1 MKEEV
6 IFRMESAYR
15 EDFEVKSYHFGGPEK
30 TMCIIGN
37 MRGNEIQQLYIAGQ
51 MVRTLKRFEEEG
63 RFIRRHGVTVIPC
76 ANPYSVNVGKRFW
89 AMDNS
94 DINRMYPGYNKGET
108 TQRIA
113 AGIFEKIQG
122 YRFGVQFSSFYMP
135 GDFVSHVRM
144 MKTDY
149 EDTGLAQ
156 LFGMPFV
163 VLRKPVPFDT
173 TTLNFNWQVW
183 DTKAFSLYSRSTE
196 KIDKKGADMAIA
208 AVCRFLSRMNVLNYN
223 VYGGYESSPRMADVS
238 YNIPDL
244 RPGEVFR
251 VEQTI
256 KRSRFIASVGH
267 TPDVEEAKAFIEQ
280 IKAEFED
287 ARHNCWAYCAGA
299 AGSTDRIGASDDG
312 EPHGTAGRPMLTAV
326 THSGIGEVT
335 VVVTRYFGGILL
347 GTGGLVK
354 AYQSSVKMALEGVST
369 RVRTKTKRIKF
380 SVEHRFVNQVL
391 RKIEAVN
398 GRILEKNFDMD
409 ADFDVEIPEDL
420 AETFAK
426 ELEELTRGALLIEFV
441 EE

>member
-1 MKEEV
+1 
-6 IFRMESAYR
+6 
-15 EDFEVKSYHFGGPEK
+15 
-30 TMCIIGN
+30 
-37 MRGNEIQQLYIAGQ
+37 
-51 MVRTLKRFEEEG
+51 
-63 RFIRRHGVTVIPC
+63 
-76 ANPYSVNVGKRFW
+76 
-89 AMDNS
+89 
-94 DINRMYPGYNKGET
+94 
-108 TQRIA
+108 
-113 AGIFEKIQG
+113 
-122 YRFGVQFSSFYMP
+122 
-135 GDFVSHVRM
+135 
-144 MKTDY
+144 
-149 EDTGLAQ
+149 
-156 LFGMPFV
+156 
-163 VLRKPVPFDT
+163 
-173 TTLNFNWQVW
+173 
-183 DTKAFSLYSRSTE
+183 
-196 KIDKKGADMAIA
+196 
-208 AVCRFLSRMNVLNYN
+208 
-223 VYGGYESSPRMADVS
+223 MADVS

-267 TPDVEEAKAFIEQ
+267 TPGVEEAKAFIEQ

-354 AYQSSVKMALEGVST
+354 AYQSSVKMALEAVPT
-369 RVRTKTKRIKF
+369 RIRTKTKRIKF

-391 RKIEAVN
+391 RKIETAN

-426 ELEELTRGALLIEFV
+426 ELEELTRGALLIELV

>member
-1 MKEEV
+1 
-6 IFRMESAYR
+6 
-15 EDFEVKSYHFGGPEK
+15 
-30 TMCIIGN
+30 
-37 MRGNEIQQLYIAGQ
+37 
-51 MVRTLKRFEEEG
+51 
-63 RFIRRHGVTVIPC
+63 
-76 ANPYSVNVGKRFW
+76 
-89 AMDNS
+89 
-94 DINRMYPGYNKGET
+94 
-108 TQRIA
+108 
-113 AGIFEKIQG
+113 
-122 YRFGVQFSSFYMP
+122 
-135 GDFVSHVRM
+135 
-144 MKTDY
+144 
-149 EDTGLAQ
+149 
-156 LFGMPFV
+156 
-163 VLRKPVPFDT
+163 
-173 TTLNFNWQVW
+173 
-183 DTKAFSLYSRSTE
+183 
-196 KIDKKGADMAIA
+196 
-208 AVCRFLSRMNVLNYN
+208 
-223 VYGGYESSPRMADVS
+223 MADVS

-267 TPDVEEAKAFIEQ
+267 TPGVEEAKAFIEQ

-354 AYQSSVKMALEGVST
+354 AYQSSVKMALEAVPT
-369 RVRTKTKRIKF
+369 RIRTKTKRIKF

-391 RKIEAVN
+391 RKIETAN

-426 ELEELTRGALLIEFV
+426 ELEELTRGAILIEFV

>member
-1 MKEEV
+1 
-6 IFRMESAYR
+6 
-15 EDFEVKSYHFGGPEK
+15 
-30 TMCIIGN
+30 
-37 MRGNEIQQLYIAGQ
+37 
-51 MVRTLKRFEEEG
+51 
-63 RFIRRHGVTVIPC
+63 
-76 ANPYSVNVGKRFW
+76 
-89 AMDNS
+89 
-94 DINRMYPGYNKGET
+94 
-108 TQRIA
+108 
-113 AGIFEKIQG
+113 
-122 YRFGVQFSSFYMP
+122 
-135 GDFVSHVRM
+135 
-144 MKTDY
+144 
-149 EDTGLAQ
+149 
-156 LFGMPFV
+156 
-163 VLRKPVPFDT
+163 
-173 TTLNFNWQVW
+173 
-183 DTKAFSLYSRSTE
+183 
-196 KIDKKGADMAIA
+196 
-208 AVCRFLSRMNVLNYN
+208 
-223 VYGGYESSPRMADVS
+223 MADVS

-256 KRSRFIASVGH
+256 KRRRFIASVGH
-267 TPDVEEAKAFIEQ
+267 TPGVEEAKAFIEQ

-354 AYQSSVKMALEGVST
+354 AYQSSVKMALEAVPT
-369 RVRTKTKRIKF
+369 RIRTKTKRIKF

-391 RKIEAVN
+391 RKIETAN

>member
-1 MKEEV
+1 
-6 IFRMESAYR
+6 
-15 EDFEVKSYHFGGPEK
+15 
-30 TMCIIGN
+30 
-37 MRGNEIQQLYIAGQ
+37 
-51 MVRTLKRFEEEG
+51 
-63 RFIRRHGVTVIPC
+63 
-76 ANPYSVNVGKRFW
+76 
-89 AMDNS
+89 
-94 DINRMYPGYNKGET
+94 
-108 TQRIA
+108 
-113 AGIFEKIQG
+113 
-122 YRFGVQFSSFYMP
+122 
-135 GDFVSHVRM
+135 
-144 MKTDY
+144 
-149 EDTGLAQ
+149 
-156 LFGMPFV
+156 
-163 VLRKPVPFDT
+163 
-173 TTLNFNWQVW
+173 
-183 DTKAFSLYSRSTE
+183 
-196 KIDKKGADMAIA
+196 
-208 AVCRFLSRMNVLNYN
+208 
-223 VYGGYESSPRMADVS
+223 MADVS

-267 TPDVEEAKAFIEQ
+267 TPGVEEAKAFIEQ

-354 AYQSSVKMALEGVST
+354 AVKMALEGVPT

-398 GRILEKNFDMD
+398 GRILEKNFDMG

>member
-1 MKEEV
+1 
-6 IFRMESAYR
+6 
-15 EDFEVKSYHFGGPEK
+15 
-30 TMCIIGN
+30 
-37 MRGNEIQQLYIAGQ
+37 
-51 MVRTLKRFEEEG
+51 
-63 RFIRRHGVTVIPC
+63 
-76 ANPYSVNVGKRFW
+76 
-89 AMDNS
+89 
-94 DINRMYPGYNKGET
+94 
-108 TQRIA
+108 
-113 AGIFEKIQG
+113 
-122 YRFGVQFSSFYMP
+122 
-135 GDFVSHVRM
+135 
-144 MKTDY
+144 
-149 EDTGLAQ
+149 
-156 LFGMPFV
+156 
-163 VLRKPVPFDT
+163 
-173 TTLNFNWQVW
+173 
-183 DTKAFSLYSRSTE
+183 
-196 KIDKKGADMAIA
+196 
-208 AVCRFLSRMNVLNYN
+208 
-223 VYGGYESSPRMADVS
+223 MADVS

-267 TPDVEEAKAFIEQ
+267 TPGVEEAKAFIEQ

-354 AYQSSVKMALEGVST
+354 AYQSSVKMALEAVPT
-369 RVRTKTKRIKF
+369 RIRTKTKRIKF

>member
-1 MKEEV
+1 
-6 IFRMESAYR
+6 
-15 EDFEVKSYHFGGPEK
+15 
-30 TMCIIGN
+30 
-37 MRGNEIQQLYIAGQ
+37 
-51 MVRTLKRFEEEG
+51 
-63 RFIRRHGVTVIPC
+63 
-76 ANPYSVNVGKRFW
+76 
-89 AMDNS
+89 
-94 DINRMYPGYNKGET
+94 
-108 TQRIA
+108 
-113 AGIFEKIQG
+113 
-122 YRFGVQFSSFYMP
+122 
-135 GDFVSHVRM
+135 
-144 MKTDY
+144 
-149 EDTGLAQ
+149 
-156 LFGMPFV
+156 
-163 VLRKPVPFDT
+163 
-173 TTLNFNWQVW
+173 
-183 DTKAFSLYSRSTE
+183 
-196 KIDKKGADMAIA
+196 
-208 AVCRFLSRMNVLNYN
+208 
-223 VYGGYESSPRMADVS
+223 MADVS

-267 TPDVEEAKAFIEQ
+267 TPGVEEAKAFIEQ

-326 THSGIGEVT
+326 THRGIGEVT

-354 AYQSSVKMALEGVST
+354 AYQSSVKMALEAVPT
-369 RVRTKTKRIKF
+369 RIRTKTKRIKF

-391 RKIEAVN
+391 RKIETAN

>member
-1 MKEEV
+1 
-6 IFRMESAYR
+6 
-15 EDFEVKSYHFGGPEK
+15 
-30 TMCIIGN
+30 
-37 MRGNEIQQLYIAGQ
+37 
-51 MVRTLKRFEEEG
+51 
-63 RFIRRHGVTVIPC
+63 
-76 ANPYSVNVGKRFW
+76 
-89 AMDNS
+89 
-94 DINRMYPGYNKGET
+94 
-108 TQRIA
+108 
-113 AGIFEKIQG
+113 
-122 YRFGVQFSSFYMP
+122 
-135 GDFVSHVRM
+135 
-144 MKTDY
+144 
-149 EDTGLAQ
+149 
-156 LFGMPFV
+156 
-163 VLRKPVPFDT
+163 
-173 TTLNFNWQVW
+173 
-183 DTKAFSLYSRSTE
+183 
-196 KIDKKGADMAIA
+196 
-208 AVCRFLSRMNVLNYN
+208 
-223 VYGGYESSPRMADVS
+223 MADVS

-267 TPDVEEAKAFIEQ
+267 TPGVEEAKAFIEQ

-299 AGSTDRIGASDDG
+299 AGSTDHIGASDDG

-354 AYQSSVKMALEGVST
+354 AYQSSVKMALEAVPT
-369 RVRTKTKRIKF
+369 RIRTKTKRIKF

-391 RKIEAVN
+391 RKIETAN

>member
-1 MKEEV
+1 
-6 IFRMESAYR
+6 
-15 EDFEVKSYHFGGPEK
+15 
-30 TMCIIGN
+30 
-37 MRGNEIQQLYIAGQ
+37 
-51 MVRTLKRFEEEG
+51 
-63 RFIRRHGVTVIPC
+63 
-76 ANPYSVNVGKRFW
+76 
-89 AMDNS
+89 
-94 DINRMYPGYNKGET
+94 
-108 TQRIA
+108 
-113 AGIFEKIQG
+113 
-122 YRFGVQFSSFYMP
+122 
-135 GDFVSHVRM
+135 
-144 MKTDY
+144 
-149 EDTGLAQ
+149 
-156 LFGMPFV
+156 
-163 VLRKPVPFDT
+163 
-173 TTLNFNWQVW
+173 
-183 DTKAFSLYSRSTE
+183 
-196 KIDKKGADMAIA
+196 
-208 AVCRFLSRMNVLNYN
+208 
-223 VYGGYESSPRMADVS
+223 MADVS

-267 TPDVEEAKAFIEQ
+267 TPGVEEAKAFIEQ
-280 IKAEFED
+280 IKTEFED

-354 AYQSSVKMALEGVST
+354 AYQSSVKMALEAVPT

-391 RKIEAVN
+391 RRIDDVN

-409 ADFDVEIPEDL
+409 ADFDVEVPEDL

>member
-1 MKEEV
+1 
-6 IFRMESAYR
+6 
-15 EDFEVKSYHFGGPEK
+15 
-30 TMCIIGN
+30 
-37 MRGNEIQQLYIAGQ
+37 
-51 MVRTLKRFEEEG
+51 
-63 RFIRRHGVTVIPC
+63 
-76 ANPYSVNVGKRFW
+76 
-89 AMDNS
+89 
-94 DINRMYPGYNKGET
+94 
-108 TQRIA
+108 
-113 AGIFEKIQG
+113 
-122 YRFGVQFSSFYMP
+122 
-135 GDFVSHVRM
+135 
-144 MKTDY
+144 
-149 EDTGLAQ
+149 
-156 LFGMPFV
+156 
-163 VLRKPVPFDT
+163 
-173 TTLNFNWQVW
+173 
-183 DTKAFSLYSRSTE
+183 
-196 KIDKKGADMAIA
+196 
-208 AVCRFLSRMNVLNYN
+208 
-223 VYGGYESSPRMADVS
+223 MADVS

-244 RPGEVFR
+244 RQGEVFR

-267 TPDVEEAKAFIEQ
+267 TPGVEEAKAFIEQ

-354 AYQSSVKMALEGVST
+354 AYQSSVKMALEAVPT
-369 RVRTKTKRIKF
+369 RIRTKTKRIKF

-391 RKIEAVN
+391 RKIETAN

>member
-1 MKEEV
+1 
-6 IFRMESAYR
+6 
-15 EDFEVKSYHFGGPEK
+15 
-30 TMCIIGN
+30 
-37 MRGNEIQQLYIAGQ
+37 
-51 MVRTLKRFEEEG
+51 
-63 RFIRRHGVTVIPC
+63 
-76 ANPYSVNVGKRFW
+76 
-89 AMDNS
+89 
-94 DINRMYPGYNKGET
+94 
-108 TQRIA
+108 
-113 AGIFEKIQG
+113 
-122 YRFGVQFSSFYMP
+122 
-135 GDFVSHVRM
+135 
-144 MKTDY
+144 
-149 EDTGLAQ
+149 
-156 LFGMPFV
+156 
-163 VLRKPVPFDT
+163 
-173 TTLNFNWQVW
+173 
-183 DTKAFSLYSRSTE
+183 
-196 KIDKKGADMAIA
+196 
-208 AVCRFLSRMNVLNYN
+208 
-223 VYGGYESSPRMADVS
+223 MADVS

-267 TPDVEEAKAFIEQ
+267 TPGVEEAKAFIEQ

-312 EPHGTAGRPMLTAV
+312 EPYGTAGRPMLTAV

-354 AYQSSVKMALEGVST
+354 AYQSSVKMALEAVPT
-369 RVRTKTKRIKF
+369 RIRTKTKRIKF

-391 RKIEAVN
+391 RKIETAN

>member
-1 MKEEV
+1 
-6 IFRMESAYR
+6 
-15 EDFEVKSYHFGGPEK
+15 
-30 TMCIIGN
+30 
-37 MRGNEIQQLYIAGQ
+37 
-51 MVRTLKRFEEEG
+51 
-63 RFIRRHGVTVIPC
+63 
-76 ANPYSVNVGKRFW
+76 
-89 AMDNS
+89 
-94 DINRMYPGYNKGET
+94 
-108 TQRIA
+108 
-113 AGIFEKIQG
+113 
-122 YRFGVQFSSFYMP
+122 
-135 GDFVSHVRM
+135 
-144 MKTDY
+144 
-149 EDTGLAQ
+149 
-156 LFGMPFV
+156 
-163 VLRKPVPFDT
+163 
-173 TTLNFNWQVW
+173 
-183 DTKAFSLYSRSTE
+183 
-196 KIDKKGADMAIA
+196 
-208 AVCRFLSRMNVLNYN
+208 
-223 VYGGYESSPRMADVS
+223 MADVS

-251 VEQTI
+251 VEKTI

-267 TPDVEEAKAFIEQ
+267 TPGVEEAKAFIEQ

-312 EPHGTAGRPMLTAV
+312 EPHGTASRPMLTAV

-354 AYQSSVKMALEGVST
+354 AYQSSVKMALEAVPT
-369 RVRTKTKRIKF
+369 RIRTKTKRIKF

-391 RKIEAVN
+391 RKIETAN

>member
-1 MKEEV
+1 
-6 IFRMESAYR
+6 
-15 EDFEVKSYHFGGPEK
+15 
-30 TMCIIGN
+30 
-37 MRGNEIQQLYIAGQ
+37 
-51 MVRTLKRFEEEG
+51 
-63 RFIRRHGVTVIPC
+63 
-76 ANPYSVNVGKRFW
+76 
-89 AMDNS
+89 
-94 DINRMYPGYNKGET
+94 
-108 TQRIA
+108 
-113 AGIFEKIQG
+113 
-122 YRFGVQFSSFYMP
+122 
-135 GDFVSHVRM
+135 
-144 MKTDY
+144 
-149 EDTGLAQ
+149 
-156 LFGMPFV
+156 
-163 VLRKPVPFDT
+163 
-173 TTLNFNWQVW
+173 
-183 DTKAFSLYSRSTE
+183 
-196 KIDKKGADMAIA
+196 
-208 AVCRFLSRMNVLNYN
+208 
-223 VYGGYESSPRMADVS
+223 MADVS

-299 AGSTDRIGASDDG
+299 AVSTERIGASDDG

-354 AYQSSVKMALEGVST
+354 AYQSSVKMALEGVPT

-398 GRILEKNFDMD
+398 GRILEKNFDMG

>member
-1 MKEEV
+1 
-6 IFRMESAYR
+6 
-15 EDFEVKSYHFGGPEK
+15 
-30 TMCIIGN
+30 
-37 MRGNEIQQLYIAGQ
+37 
-51 MVRTLKRFEEEG
+51 
-63 RFIRRHGVTVIPC
+63 
-76 ANPYSVNVGKRFW
+76 
-89 AMDNS
+89 
-94 DINRMYPGYNKGET
+94 
-108 TQRIA
+108 
-113 AGIFEKIQG
+113 
-122 YRFGVQFSSFYMP
+122 
-135 GDFVSHVRM
+135 
-144 MKTDY
+144 
-149 EDTGLAQ
+149 
-156 LFGMPFV
+156 
-163 VLRKPVPFDT
+163 
-173 TTLNFNWQVW
+173 
-183 DTKAFSLYSRSTE
+183 
-196 KIDKKGADMAIA
+196 
-208 AVCRFLSRMNVLNYN
+208 
-223 VYGGYESSPRMADVS
+223 MADVS

-267 TPDVEEAKAFIEQ
+267 TPGVEEAKAFIEQ

-354 AYQSSVKMALEGVST
+354 AYQSSVKMALEGVPT

-398 GRILEKNFDMD
+398 GRILEKNFDMG
-409 ADFDVEIPEDL
+409 ADFDVEILEDL

>member
-1 MKEEV
+1 
-6 IFRMESAYR
+6 
-15 EDFEVKSYHFGGPEK
+15 
-30 TMCIIGN
+30 
-37 MRGNEIQQLYIAGQ
+37 
-51 MVRTLKRFEEEG
+51 
-63 RFIRRHGVTVIPC
+63 
-76 ANPYSVNVGKRFW
+76 
-89 AMDNS
+89 
-94 DINRMYPGYNKGET
+94 
-108 TQRIA
+108 
-113 AGIFEKIQG
+113 
-122 YRFGVQFSSFYMP
+122 
-135 GDFVSHVRM
+135 
-144 MKTDY
+144 
-149 EDTGLAQ
+149 
-156 LFGMPFV
+156 
-163 VLRKPVPFDT
+163 
-173 TTLNFNWQVW
+173 
-183 DTKAFSLYSRSTE
+183 
-196 KIDKKGADMAIA
+196 
-208 AVCRFLSRMNVLNYN
+208 
-223 VYGGYESSPRMADVS
+223 MADVS

-267 TPDVEEAKAFIEQ
+267 TPGVEEAKAFIEQ

-354 AYQSSVKMALEGVST
+354 AYQSSVKMALEAVPT
-369 RVRTKTKRIKF
+369 RIRTKTKRIKF
-380 SVEHRFVNQVL
+380 SVEHRFVNQAL
-391 RKIEAVN
+391 RKIETAN

-409 ADFDVEIPEDL
+409 ADFDVEILEDL

>member
-1 MKEEV
+1 
-6 IFRMESAYR
+6 
-15 EDFEVKSYHFGGPEK
+15 
-30 TMCIIGN
+30 
-37 MRGNEIQQLYIAGQ
+37 
-51 MVRTLKRFEEEG
+51 
-63 RFIRRHGVTVIPC
+63 
-76 ANPYSVNVGKRFW
+76 
-89 AMDNS
+89 
-94 DINRMYPGYNKGET
+94 
-108 TQRIA
+108 
-113 AGIFEKIQG
+113 
-122 YRFGVQFSSFYMP
+122 
-135 GDFVSHVRM
+135 
-144 MKTDY
+144 
-149 EDTGLAQ
+149 
-156 LFGMPFV
+156 
-163 VLRKPVPFDT
+163 
-173 TTLNFNWQVW
+173 
-183 DTKAFSLYSRSTE
+183 
-196 KIDKKGADMAIA
+196 
-208 AVCRFLSRMNVLNYN
+208 
-223 VYGGYESSPRMADVS
+223 MADVS

-251 VEQTI
+251 VDQTI

-267 TPDVEEAKAFIEQ
+267 TPGVEEAKAFIEQ

-354 AYQSSVKMALEGVST
+354 AYQSSVKMALEAVPT
-369 RVRTKTKRIKF
+369 RIRTKTKRIKF

-391 RKIEAVN
+391 RKIETAN

>member
-1 MKEEV
+1 
-6 IFRMESAYR
+6 
-15 EDFEVKSYHFGGPEK
+15 
-30 TMCIIGN
+30 
-37 MRGNEIQQLYIAGQ
+37 
-51 MVRTLKRFEEEG
+51 
-63 RFIRRHGVTVIPC
+63 
-76 ANPYSVNVGKRFW
+76 
-89 AMDNS
+89 
-94 DINRMYPGYNKGET
+94 
-108 TQRIA
+108 
-113 AGIFEKIQG
+113 
-122 YRFGVQFSSFYMP
+122 
-135 GDFVSHVRM
+135 
-144 MKTDY
+144 
-149 EDTGLAQ
+149 
-156 LFGMPFV
+156 
-163 VLRKPVPFDT
+163 
-173 TTLNFNWQVW
+173 
-183 DTKAFSLYSRSTE
+183 
-196 KIDKKGADMAIA
+196 
-208 AVCRFLSRMNVLNYN
+208 
-223 VYGGYESSPRMADVS
+223 MADVS

-244 RPGEVFR
+244 CPGEVFR

-267 TPDVEEAKAFIEQ
+267 TLGVEEAKAFIEQ

-354 AYQSSVKMALEGVST
+354 AYQSSVKMALEAVPT
-369 RVRTKTKRIKF
+369 RIRTKTKRIKF

-391 RKIEAVN
+391 RKIETAN

>member
-1 MKEEV
+1 
-6 IFRMESAYR
+6 
-15 EDFEVKSYHFGGPEK
+15 
-30 TMCIIGN
+30 
-37 MRGNEIQQLYIAGQ
+37 
-51 MVRTLKRFEEEG
+51 
-63 RFIRRHGVTVIPC
+63 
-76 ANPYSVNVGKRFW
+76 
-89 AMDNS
+89 
-94 DINRMYPGYNKGET
+94 
-108 TQRIA
+108 
-113 AGIFEKIQG
+113 
-122 YRFGVQFSSFYMP
+122 
-135 GDFVSHVRM
+135 
-144 MKTDY
+144 
-149 EDTGLAQ
+149 
-156 LFGMPFV
+156 
-163 VLRKPVPFDT
+163 
-173 TTLNFNWQVW
+173 
-183 DTKAFSLYSRSTE
+183 
-196 KIDKKGADMAIA
+196 
-208 AVCRFLSRMNVLNYN
+208 
-223 VYGGYESSPRMADVS
+223 MADVS

-267 TPDVEEAKAFIEQ
+267 TPGVEEAKAFIEQ

-326 THSGIGEVT
+326 THSGLGEVT

-354 AYQSSVKMALEGVST
+354 AYQSSVKMALEAVPT

>member
-1 MKEEV
+1 
-6 IFRMESAYR
+6 
-15 EDFEVKSYHFGGPEK
+15 
-30 TMCIIGN
+30 
-37 MRGNEIQQLYIAGQ
+37 
-51 MVRTLKRFEEEG
+51 
-63 RFIRRHGVTVIPC
+63 
-76 ANPYSVNVGKRFW
+76 
-89 AMDNS
+89 
-94 DINRMYPGYNKGET
+94 
-108 TQRIA
+108 
-113 AGIFEKIQG
+113 
-122 YRFGVQFSSFYMP
+122 
-135 GDFVSHVRM
+135 
-144 MKTDY
+144 
-149 EDTGLAQ
+149 
-156 LFGMPFV
+156 
-163 VLRKPVPFDT
+163 
-173 TTLNFNWQVW
+173 
-183 DTKAFSLYSRSTE
+183 
-196 KIDKKGADMAIA
+196 
-208 AVCRFLSRMNVLNYN
+208 
-223 VYGGYESSPRMADVS
+223 MADVS

-267 TPDVEEAKAFIEQ
+267 TPGVEEAKAFIEQ

-354 AYQSSVKMALEGVST
+354 AYQSSVKMALEGVPT

-391 RKIEAVN
+391 RKIEAVK
-398 GRILEKNFDMD
+398 GRILEKNFDMG

>member
-1 MKEEV
+1 
-6 IFRMESAYR
+6 
-15 EDFEVKSYHFGGPEK
+15 
-30 TMCIIGN
+30 
-37 MRGNEIQQLYIAGQ
+37 
-51 MVRTLKRFEEEG
+51 
-63 RFIRRHGVTVIPC
+63 
-76 ANPYSVNVGKRFW
+76 
-89 AMDNS
+89 
-94 DINRMYPGYNKGET
+94 
-108 TQRIA
+108 
-113 AGIFEKIQG
+113 
-122 YRFGVQFSSFYMP
+122 
-135 GDFVSHVRM
+135 
-144 MKTDY
+144 
-149 EDTGLAQ
+149 
-156 LFGMPFV
+156 
-163 VLRKPVPFDT
+163 
-173 TTLNFNWQVW
+173 
-183 DTKAFSLYSRSTE
+183 
-196 KIDKKGADMAIA
+196 
-208 AVCRFLSRMNVLNYN
+208 
-223 VYGGYESSPRMADVS
+223 MADVS

-267 TPDVEEAKAFIEQ
+267 THDVEEAKAFIEQ

-354 AYQSSVKMALEGVST
+354 AYQSSVKMALEGVPT

>member
-1 MKEEV
+1 
-6 IFRMESAYR
+6 
-15 EDFEVKSYHFGGPEK
+15 
-30 TMCIIGN
+30 
-37 MRGNEIQQLYIAGQ
+37 
-51 MVRTLKRFEEEG
+51 
-63 RFIRRHGVTVIPC
+63 
-76 ANPYSVNVGKRFW
+76 
-89 AMDNS
+89 
-94 DINRMYPGYNKGET
+94 
-108 TQRIA
+108 
-113 AGIFEKIQG
+113 
-122 YRFGVQFSSFYMP
+122 
-135 GDFVSHVRM
+135 
-144 MKTDY
+144 
-149 EDTGLAQ
+149 
-156 LFGMPFV
+156 
-163 VLRKPVPFDT
+163 
-173 TTLNFNWQVW
+173 
-183 DTKAFSLYSRSTE
+183 
-196 KIDKKGADMAIA
+196 
-208 AVCRFLSRMNVLNYN
+208 
-223 VYGGYESSPRMADVS
+223 MADVS

-267 TPDVEEAKAFIEQ
+267 TPGVEEAKAFIEQ

-354 AYQSSVKMALEGVST
+354 AYQSSVKMALEAVPT
-369 RVRTKTKRIKF
+369 RIRTKTKRIKF

-391 RKIEAVN
+391 RKIETAN

-426 ELEELTRGALLIEFV
+426 QLEELTRGALLIEFV

>member
-1 MKEEV
+1 
-6 IFRMESAYR
+6 
-15 EDFEVKSYHFGGPEK
+15 
-30 TMCIIGN
+30 
-37 MRGNEIQQLYIAGQ
+37 
-51 MVRTLKRFEEEG
+51 
-63 RFIRRHGVTVIPC
+63 
-76 ANPYSVNVGKRFW
+76 
-89 AMDNS
+89 
-94 DINRMYPGYNKGET
+94 
-108 TQRIA
+108 
-113 AGIFEKIQG
+113 
-122 YRFGVQFSSFYMP
+122 
-135 GDFVSHVRM
+135 
-144 MKTDY
+144 
-149 EDTGLAQ
+149 
-156 LFGMPFV
+156 
-163 VLRKPVPFDT
+163 
-173 TTLNFNWQVW
+173 
-183 DTKAFSLYSRSTE
+183 
-196 KIDKKGADMAIA
+196 
-208 AVCRFLSRMNVLNYN
+208 
-223 VYGGYESSPRMADVS
+223 MADVS

-369 RVRTKTKRIKF
+369 RVRTKTKRIKC

-391 RKIEAVN
+391 RKIEAIN

>member
-1 MKEEV
+1 
-6 IFRMESAYR
+6 
-15 EDFEVKSYHFGGPEK
+15 
-30 TMCIIGN
+30 
-37 MRGNEIQQLYIAGQ
+37 
-51 MVRTLKRFEEEG
+51 
-63 RFIRRHGVTVIPC
+63 
-76 ANPYSVNVGKRFW
+76 
-89 AMDNS
+89 
-94 DINRMYPGYNKGET
+94 
-108 TQRIA
+108 
-113 AGIFEKIQG
+113 
-122 YRFGVQFSSFYMP
+122 
-135 GDFVSHVRM
+135 
-144 MKTDY
+144 
-149 EDTGLAQ
+149 
-156 LFGMPFV
+156 
-163 VLRKPVPFDT
+163 
-173 TTLNFNWQVW
+173 
-183 DTKAFSLYSRSTE
+183 
-196 KIDKKGADMAIA
+196 
-208 AVCRFLSRMNVLNYN
+208 
-223 VYGGYESSPRMADVS
+223 MADVS

-267 TPDVEEAKAFIEQ
+267 TPGVEEAKAFIEQ

-354 AYQSSVKMALEGVST
+354 AYQSSVKKALEAVPT
-369 RVRTKTKRIKF
+369 RIRTKTKRIKF

-391 RKIEAVN
+391 RKIETAN

>member
-1 MKEEV
+1 
-6 IFRMESAYR
+6 
-15 EDFEVKSYHFGGPEK
+15 
-30 TMCIIGN
+30 
-37 MRGNEIQQLYIAGQ
+37 
-51 MVRTLKRFEEEG
+51 
-63 RFIRRHGVTVIPC
+63 
-76 ANPYSVNVGKRFW
+76 
-89 AMDNS
+89 
-94 DINRMYPGYNKGET
+94 
-108 TQRIA
+108 
-113 AGIFEKIQG
+113 
-122 YRFGVQFSSFYMP
+122 
-135 GDFVSHVRM
+135 
-144 MKTDY
+144 
-149 EDTGLAQ
+149 
-156 LFGMPFV
+156 
-163 VLRKPVPFDT
+163 
-173 TTLNFNWQVW
+173 
-183 DTKAFSLYSRSTE
+183 
-196 KIDKKGADMAIA
+196 
-208 AVCRFLSRMNVLNYN
+208 
-223 VYGGYESSPRMADVS
+223 MADVS

-267 TPDVEEAKAFIEQ
+267 TPGVEEAKAFIEQ

-354 AYQSSVKMALEGVST
+354 AYQSSVKMALEAVPT
-369 RVRTKTKRIKF
+369 RIRTKTKRIKF

-391 RKIEAVN
+391 RKIETAN

-441 EE
+441 EDRELSRDADR

>member
-1 MKEEV
+1 
-6 IFRMESAYR
+6 
-15 EDFEVKSYHFGGPEK
+15 
-30 TMCIIGN
+30 
-37 MRGNEIQQLYIAGQ
+37 
-51 MVRTLKRFEEEG
+51 
-63 RFIRRHGVTVIPC
+63 
-76 ANPYSVNVGKRFW
+76 
-89 AMDNS
+89 
-94 DINRMYPGYNKGET
+94 
-108 TQRIA
+108 
-113 AGIFEKIQG
+113 
-122 YRFGVQFSSFYMP
+122 
-135 GDFVSHVRM
+135 
-144 MKTDY
+144 
-149 EDTGLAQ
+149 
-156 LFGMPFV
+156 
-163 VLRKPVPFDT
+163 
-173 TTLNFNWQVW
+173 
-183 DTKAFSLYSRSTE
+183 
-196 KIDKKGADMAIA
+196 
-208 AVCRFLSRMNVLNYN
+208 
-223 VYGGYESSPRMADVS
+223 MADVS

-256 KRSRFIASVGH
+256 KHSRFIASVGH

-354 AYQSSVKMALEGVST
+354 AYQSSVKMALEGVPT

>member
-1 MKEEV
+1 
-6 IFRMESAYR
+6 
-15 EDFEVKSYHFGGPEK
+15 
-30 TMCIIGN
+30 
-37 MRGNEIQQLYIAGQ
+37 
-51 MVRTLKRFEEEG
+51 
-63 RFIRRHGVTVIPC
+63 
-76 ANPYSVNVGKRFW
+76 
-89 AMDNS
+89 
-94 DINRMYPGYNKGET
+94 
-108 TQRIA
+108 
-113 AGIFEKIQG
+113 
-122 YRFGVQFSSFYMP
+122 
-135 GDFVSHVRM
+135 
-144 MKTDY
+144 
-149 EDTGLAQ
+149 
-156 LFGMPFV
+156 
-163 VLRKPVPFDT
+163 
-173 TTLNFNWQVW
+173 
-183 DTKAFSLYSRSTE
+183 
-196 KIDKKGADMAIA
+196 
-208 AVCRFLSRMNVLNYN
+208 
-223 VYGGYESSPRMADVS
+223 MADVS

-267 TPDVEEAKAFIEQ
+267 TPGVEEAKAFIEQ

-299 AGSTDRIGASDDG
+299 AGSTDRIGTSDDG

-354 AYQSSVKMALEGVST
+354 AYQSSVKMALEAVPT

>member
-1 MKEEV
+1 
-6 IFRMESAYR
+6 
-15 EDFEVKSYHFGGPEK
+15 
-30 TMCIIGN
+30 
-37 MRGNEIQQLYIAGQ
+37 
-51 MVRTLKRFEEEG
+51 
-63 RFIRRHGVTVIPC
+63 
-76 ANPYSVNVGKRFW
+76 
-89 AMDNS
+89 
-94 DINRMYPGYNKGET
+94 
-108 TQRIA
+108 
-113 AGIFEKIQG
+113 
-122 YRFGVQFSSFYMP
+122 
-135 GDFVSHVRM
+135 
-144 MKTDY
+144 
-149 EDTGLAQ
+149 
-156 LFGMPFV
+156 
-163 VLRKPVPFDT
+163 
-173 TTLNFNWQVW
+173 
-183 DTKAFSLYSRSTE
+183 
-196 KIDKKGADMAIA
+196 
-208 AVCRFLSRMNVLNYN
+208 
-223 VYGGYESSPRMADVS
+223 MADVS

-244 RPGEVFR
+244 RLGEVFR

-267 TPDVEEAKAFIEQ
+267 TPGVEEAKAFIEQ

-354 AYQSSVKMALEGVST
+354 AYQSSVKMALEAVPT
-369 RVRTKTKRIKF
+369 RIRTKTKRIKF

-391 RKIEAVN
+391 RKIETAN

>member
-1 MKEEV
+1 
-6 IFRMESAYR
+6 
-15 EDFEVKSYHFGGPEK
+15 
-30 TMCIIGN
+30 
-37 MRGNEIQQLYIAGQ
+37 
-51 MVRTLKRFEEEG
+51 
-63 RFIRRHGVTVIPC
+63 
-76 ANPYSVNVGKRFW
+76 
-89 AMDNS
+89 
-94 DINRMYPGYNKGET
+94 
-108 TQRIA
+108 
-113 AGIFEKIQG
+113 
-122 YRFGVQFSSFYMP
+122 
-135 GDFVSHVRM
+135 
-144 MKTDY
+144 
-149 EDTGLAQ
+149 
-156 LFGMPFV
+156 
-163 VLRKPVPFDT
+163 
-173 TTLNFNWQVW
+173 
-183 DTKAFSLYSRSTE
+183 
-196 KIDKKGADMAIA
+196 
-208 AVCRFLSRMNVLNYN
+208 
-223 VYGGYESSPRMADVS
+223 MADVS

-287 ARHNCWAYCAGA
+287 ARHNCWAYC

-391 RKIEAVN
+391 RKIEAIN

>member
-1 MKEEV
+1 
-6 IFRMESAYR
+6 
-15 EDFEVKSYHFGGPEK
+15 
-30 TMCIIGN
+30 
-37 MRGNEIQQLYIAGQ
+37 
-51 MVRTLKRFEEEG
+51 
-63 RFIRRHGVTVIPC
+63 
-76 ANPYSVNVGKRFW
+76 
-89 AMDNS
+89 
-94 DINRMYPGYNKGET
+94 
-108 TQRIA
+108 
-113 AGIFEKIQG
+113 
-122 YRFGVQFSSFYMP
+122 
-135 GDFVSHVRM
+135 
-144 MKTDY
+144 
-149 EDTGLAQ
+149 
-156 LFGMPFV
+156 
-163 VLRKPVPFDT
+163 
-173 TTLNFNWQVW
+173 
-183 DTKAFSLYSRSTE
+183 
-196 KIDKKGADMAIA
+196 
-208 AVCRFLSRMNVLNYN
+208 
-223 VYGGYESSPRMADVS
+223 MADVS

-267 TPDVEEAKAFIEQ
+267 TPGVEEAKAFIEQ

-354 AYQSSVKMALEGVST
+354 AYQSSVKMALEAVPT
-369 RVRTKTKRIKF
+369 RIRTKTKRIKF

-391 RKIEAVN
+391 RKIETAN
-398 GRILEKNFDMD
+398 ARILEKNFDMD

>member
-1 MKEEV
+1 M
-6 IFRMESAYR
+6 AY
-15 EDFEVKSYHFGGPEK
+15 
-30 TMCIIGN
+30 
-37 MRGNEIQQLYIAGQ
+37 
-51 MVRTLKRFEEEG
+51 
-63 RFIRRHGVTVIPC
+63 
-76 ANPYSVNVGKRFW
+76 
-89 AMDNS
+89 
-94 DINRMYPGYNKGET
+94 
-108 TQRIA
+108 
-113 AGIFEKIQG
+113 
-122 YRFGVQFSSFYMP
+122 
-135 GDFVSHVRM
+135 
-144 MKTDY
+144 
-149 EDTGLAQ
+149 
-156 LFGMPFV
+156 
-163 VLRKPVPFDT
+163 
-173 TTLNFNWQVW
+173 
-183 DTKAFSLYSRSTE
+183 
-196 KIDKKGADMAIA
+196 
-208 AVCRFLSRMNVLNYN
+208 
-223 VYGGYESSPRMADVS
+223 VS

-267 TPDVEEAKAFIEQ
+267 TPGVEEAKAFIEQ

-354 AYQSSVKMALEGVST
+354 AYQSSVKMALEAVPT
-369 RVRTKTKRIKF
+369 RIRTKTKRIKF

-391 RKIEAVN
+391 RKIETAN

>member
-1 MKEEV
+1 
-6 IFRMESAYR
+6 
-15 EDFEVKSYHFGGPEK
+15 
-30 TMCIIGN
+30 
-37 MRGNEIQQLYIAGQ
+37 
-51 MVRTLKRFEEEG
+51 
-63 RFIRRHGVTVIPC
+63 
-76 ANPYSVNVGKRFW
+76 
-89 AMDNS
+89 
-94 DINRMYPGYNKGET
+94 
-108 TQRIA
+108 
-113 AGIFEKIQG
+113 
-122 YRFGVQFSSFYMP
+122 
-135 GDFVSHVRM
+135 
-144 MKTDY
+144 
-149 EDTGLAQ
+149 
-156 LFGMPFV
+156 
-163 VLRKPVPFDT
+163 
-173 TTLNFNWQVW
+173 
-183 DTKAFSLYSRSTE
+183 
-196 KIDKKGADMAIA
+196 
-208 AVCRFLSRMNVLNYN
+208 
-223 VYGGYESSPRMADVS
+223 MADVS

-267 TPDVEEAKAFIEQ
+267 TPGVEEAKAFIEQ

-335 VVVTRYFGGILL
+335 VVVTRYLGGILL

-354 AYQSSVKMALEGVST
+354 AYQSSVKMALEAVPT
-369 RVRTKTKRIKF
+369 RIRTKTKRIKF

-391 RKIEAVN
+391 RKIETAN

>member
-1 MKEEV
+1 
-6 IFRMESAYR
+6 
-15 EDFEVKSYHFGGPEK
+15 
-30 TMCIIGN
+30 
-37 MRGNEIQQLYIAGQ
+37 
-51 MVRTLKRFEEEG
+51 
-63 RFIRRHGVTVIPC
+63 
-76 ANPYSVNVGKRFW
+76 
-89 AMDNS
+89 
-94 DINRMYPGYNKGET
+94 
-108 TQRIA
+108 
-113 AGIFEKIQG
+113 
-122 YRFGVQFSSFYMP
+122 
-135 GDFVSHVRM
+135 
-144 MKTDY
+144 
-149 EDTGLAQ
+149 
-156 LFGMPFV
+156 
-163 VLRKPVPFDT
+163 
-173 TTLNFNWQVW
+173 
-183 DTKAFSLYSRSTE
+183 
-196 KIDKKGADMAIA
+196 
-208 AVCRFLSRMNVLNYN
+208 
-223 VYGGYESSPRMADVS
+223 MADVS

-267 TPDVEEAKAFIEQ
+267 TPGVEEAKALIEQ

-354 AYQSSVKMALEGVST
+354 AYQSSVKMALEGVPT

-398 GRILEKNFDMD
+398 GRILEKNFDMG

>member
-1 MKEEV
+1 
-6 IFRMESAYR
+6 
-15 EDFEVKSYHFGGPEK
+15 
-30 TMCIIGN
+30 
-37 MRGNEIQQLYIAGQ
+37 
-51 MVRTLKRFEEEG
+51 
-63 RFIRRHGVTVIPC
+63 
-76 ANPYSVNVGKRFW
+76 
-89 AMDNS
+89 
-94 DINRMYPGYNKGET
+94 
-108 TQRIA
+108 
-113 AGIFEKIQG
+113 
-122 YRFGVQFSSFYMP
+122 
-135 GDFVSHVRM
+135 
-144 MKTDY
+144 
-149 EDTGLAQ
+149 
-156 LFGMPFV
+156 
-163 VLRKPVPFDT
+163 
-173 TTLNFNWQVW
+173 
-183 DTKAFSLYSRSTE
+183 
-196 KIDKKGADMAIA
+196 
-208 AVCRFLSRMNVLNYN
+208 
-223 VYGGYESSPRMADVS
+223 MADVS

-267 TPDVEEAKAFIEQ
+267 TPGVEEAKAFIEQ

-287 ARHNCWAYCAGA
+287 ARHNCRAYCAGA

-354 AYQSSVKMALEGVST
+354 AYQSSVKMALEAVPT
-369 RVRTKTKRIKF
+369 RIRTKTKRIKF

-391 RKIEAVN
+391 RKIETAN

>member
-1 MKEEV
+1 
-6 IFRMESAYR
+6 
-15 EDFEVKSYHFGGPEK
+15 
-30 TMCIIGN
+30 
-37 MRGNEIQQLYIAGQ
+37 
-51 MVRTLKRFEEEG
+51 
-63 RFIRRHGVTVIPC
+63 
-76 ANPYSVNVGKRFW
+76 
-89 AMDNS
+89 
-94 DINRMYPGYNKGET
+94 
-108 TQRIA
+108 
-113 AGIFEKIQG
+113 
-122 YRFGVQFSSFYMP
+122 
-135 GDFVSHVRM
+135 
-144 MKTDY
+144 
-149 EDTGLAQ
+149 
-156 LFGMPFV
+156 
-163 VLRKPVPFDT
+163 
-173 TTLNFNWQVW
+173 
-183 DTKAFSLYSRSTE
+183 
-196 KIDKKGADMAIA
+196 
-208 AVCRFLSRMNVLNYN
+208 
-223 VYGGYESSPRMADVS
+223 MADVS

-267 TPDVEEAKAFIEQ
+267 TPGVEEAKAFIEQ

-312 EPHGTAGRPMLTAV
+312 EPHGTAGRPMLKAV

-354 AYQSSVKMALEGVST
+354 AYQSSVKMALEAVPT
-369 RVRTKTKRIKF
+369 RIRTKTKRIKF

-391 RKIEAVN
+391 RKIETAN